1 VAFAVGV
8 ISGDTVRPVLE
19 KNLFQLRPGVIF
31 ISMVAV
37 MLLMFLVSSAPWLR
51 SPDTWMDRAEWLFE
65 APNLAVSC
73 VAGVVLAIGLYDLG
87 AVIGSESGNGA
98 LLILG
103 GVSVASIAYAMQFVS
118 NQLSWAQEMRG
129 YEDALDIFRRARSAL
144 KEIDDSEADPTTRTR
159 RRHAIIVA
167 LGKKALEENENWLR
181 THRERPLEPLP
192 PV

>member
-1 VAFAVGV
+1 
-8 ISGDTVRPVLE
+8 VLE
-19 KNLFQLRPGVIF
+19 KNLVQLQPGILF

-37 MLLMFLVSSAPWLR
+37 MLLMFLASSAQWLR

-65 APNLAVSC
+65 VPNLAVSS
-73 VAGVVLAIGLYDLG
+73 VAGLVLAVGLYDL
-87 AVIGSESGNGA
+87 AAIIRSESGSGA

-129 YEDALDIFRRARSAL
+129 YEDALEIFRRARSAL
-144 KEIDDSEADPTTRTR
+144 KEIDDSEADQTKRIH
-159 RRHAIIVA
+159 RRHAIIEA
-167 LGKKALEENENWLR
+167 LGKEALKENESWLR